1 MTNIFSLL
9 LDLTTY
15 VTVAAM
21 VLITAWVFFL
31 YFSSMF
37 LGIREMMGGK
47 PAFLVNEPVAT
58 TVVPGADSSPV

>member
-1 MTNIFSLL
+1 MSSVFSLL

-37 LGIREMMGGK
+37 LGIREMLGGK
-47 PAFLVNEPVAT
+47 PAFVAVETVAT
-58 TVVPGADSSPV
+58 AAAPGADSNPA